1 MSVYSLSRR
10 SSWITVVR
18 ATMKRGDVMSMDT
31 QITNKRGFADNFW
44 VHMAALVILTV
55 VVITVAAKYV
65 W

>member
-1 MSVYSLSRR
+1 
-10 SSWITVVR
+10 
-18 ATMKRGDVMSMDT
+18 MKRGDVMSMDT